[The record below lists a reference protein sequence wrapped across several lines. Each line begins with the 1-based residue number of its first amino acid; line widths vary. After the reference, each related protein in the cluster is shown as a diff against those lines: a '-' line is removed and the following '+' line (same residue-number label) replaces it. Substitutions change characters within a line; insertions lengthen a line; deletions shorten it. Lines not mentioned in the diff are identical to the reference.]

1 MFVACLKQRIFEK
14 VIYLFTMSKIE
25 SKFQGLYKVKSIN
38 VPEPT
43 PTHIL
48 RVKEHRMSSKPD
60 AQHIYLQKITES
72 HQYYRFSLCI
82 YIHLWWTM
90 DAFIRAIV
98 IDVELS
104 MQSAASNNNNNR
116 KEVNKFQLFI
126 LKVIILNIRFF
137 FCCSS
142 LLFVRR
148 MPVNEKRRAMKPL
161 QFFIFF
167 LIRHIC
173 SKWSERRE
181 WNEKKT
187 SAKEALIERG
197 KRAAAAVKK
206 NVFCFI
212 IALLK
217 SCVCVFWG
225 SETKIE

>member
-1 MFVACLKQRIFEK
+1 
-14 VIYLFTMSKIE
+14 MSKIE

-137 FCCSS
+137 FVA
-142 LLFVRR
+142 LLFSLWEECQWMKKEEQWNLFSFLFSFSFGIFAVNGVREE
-148 MPVNEKRRAMKPL
+148 NEMKKKPAQKKHWL
-161 QFFIFF
+161 
-167 LIRHIC
+167 
-173 SKWSERRE
+173 
-181 WNEKKT
+181 NVEK
-187 SAKEALIERG
+187 EQQQQW
-197 KRAAAAVKK
+197 KK

>member
-1 MFVACLKQRIFEK
+1 
-14 VIYLFTMSKIE
+14 MSKIE

-137 FCCSS
+137 SVA
-142 LLFVRR
+142 LLFSLWEECQWMKKEEQWNLFSFLFSFSFGIFAVNGVREE
-148 MPVNEKRRAMKPL
+148 NEMK
-161 QFFIFF
+161 
-167 LIRHIC
+167 
-173 SKWSERRE
+173 
-181 WNEKKT
+181 KKT

-206 NVFCFI
+206 KTYSV
-212 IALLK
+212 
-217 SCVCVFWG
+217 S
-225 SETKIE
+225 

>member
-137 FCCSS
+137 FLLLFSS
-142 LLFVRR
+142 LCEKNASEWKKKS
-148 MPVNEKRRAMKPL
+148 NETSSVFYFLSHSAYL
-161 QFFIFF
+161 Q
-167 LIRHIC
+167 
-173 SKWSERRE
+173 
-181 WNEKKT
+181 
-187 SAKEALIERG
+187 
-197 KRAAAAVKK
+197 
-206 NVFCFI
+206 
-212 IALLK
+212 
-217 SCVCVFWG
+217 
-225 SETKIE
+225 